1 MKDKLMRVLLV
12 GQSPPPIDGQ
22 TLMIQTIIRGQ
33 YDGVKLSHVRTEI
46 SRHTGE
52 VGAFQPRKLVM
63 VVRALFKILAGRW
76 KSRAQVLYYLPAGP
90 MLFPVLRDIFLLT
103 ITRWLFRFTV
113 FHFQAAGL
121 TEIYTRLP
129 WWLQPLFNVA
139 YGKPDLAIFPTP
151 STAHTGTELQARVV
165 SVIPN
170 CIADMC
176 QDLPSA
182 PVSNEEQIPQILFMG
197 VLCEGKG
204 VLTLI
209 HACSLLQ
216 NAGLQL
222 KVVCAGA
229 FASPAFQSELTTLV
243 ETLGLREVIRFPGVL
258 TGEAKLQV
266 FRESAVFCFPS
277 HYYAESFGIVLIE
290 AMCCGLPIVTTQW
303 RGLPDVAGGSGGAFI
318 VEPKRPDLVAAK
330 LQALLLDADLRRSMG
345 RKNREWFC
353 DHYTLEIFETGIEQA
368 LQSLG
373 QPQEPAAQPLALVP

>member
-1 MKDKLMRVLLV
+1 
-12 GQSPPPIDGQ
+12 
-22 TLMIQTIIRGQ
+22 
-33 YDGVKLSHVRTEI
+33 
-46 SRHTGE
+46 
-52 VGAFQPRKLVM
+52 M

-103 ITRWLFRFTV
+103 STRWLFRYTV

-121 TEIYTRLP
+121 TEIYPRLP
-129 WWLQPLFNVA
+129 WCLRPLFHAA

-151 STAHTGTELQARVV
+151 STAHTGRELQARVV

-176 QDLPSA
+176 ADVPSA
-182 PVSNEEQIPQILFMG
+182 PVSNEQEIPQILFMG

-216 NAGLQL
+216 KAGLRF

-229 FASPAFQSELTTLV
+229 FASPAFQSELTALV
-243 ETLGLREVIRFPGVL
+243 ETLGLTEIIRFPGVL
-258 TGEAKLQV
+258 MGERKLLV
-266 FRESAVFCFPS
+266 FQQSAVFCFPS

-318 VEPKRPDLVAAK
+318 VEPKQPDLVAEK
-330 LQALLLDADLRRSMG
+330 LQLLLQDAGLRRSMG
-345 RKNREWFC
+345 RKNRDWFC
-353 DHYTLEIFETGIEQA
+353 EHYTLEIFETGIEQA

-373 QPQEPAAQPLALVP
+373 TQESAAQPLALVP